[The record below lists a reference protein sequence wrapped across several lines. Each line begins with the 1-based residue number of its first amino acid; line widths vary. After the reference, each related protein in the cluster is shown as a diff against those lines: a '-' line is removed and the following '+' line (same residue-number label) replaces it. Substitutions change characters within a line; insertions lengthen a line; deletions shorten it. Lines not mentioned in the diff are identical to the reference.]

1 MAYISVRKN
10 REGNRYVYLVEG
22 YRVKDKVKQRILK
35 SYGKLDALEAQEPGI
50 IERLRSEAKAGLLTE
65 SAVKALTTTLD
76 LSKKITADDKNY
88 GYKILEDI
96 YENLGINSV
105 VLKSKKA
112 NKERLSKILKLLTF
126 QRILN
131 PGSKM
136 RALSYQ
142 NMLWGDWNISENEMY
157 KNLSLF
163 EEIKEEVQLIVHESV
178 KKNVGRTATLVFY
191 DVTNYYF
198 ETDIDDED
206 IVDHGTGEILVKGIR
221 KRGMSKER
229 RPNPIVQMGLFM
241 DTNGIPIS
249 YKLFPGNNTDTTT
262 YIPAIEQVKKQFG
275 IERVVVVAD
284 KGMNSKKNI
293 SLTQR
298 NSDGWLFSQKHRG
311 KKGADKTIQNYIL
324 SEDDWQYNE
333 NQTFAKKSMIRERQL
348 EKGLIVKEKVVATWS
363 QKYANRE
370 QIRRDGAVQ
379 FAEGLRQPEK
389 YRASCKRGGKKYIE
403 MYVTDNETGELKKMS
418 PFLDLD
424 YESIEFDAQFDGI
437 NILVTSEVNM
447 SDDEIIKNYS
457 SLSNI
462 EDCFRVT
469 KTEFKTRPI
478 YVRLQEHIEAHFLTC
493 FIALVVIRIL
503 QVKSNRMMS
512 AGKLIE
518 ALNSAKANEVGQGYY
533 RVQANDDMQGL
544 NKALGIDWN
553 LAYNKFED
561 IKSYAQGWFTTKI

>member
-10 REGNRYVYLVEG
+10 REGNSYVYLVEG
-22 YRVKDKVKQRILK
+22 YRVKNKVKQRILK
-35 SYGKLDALEAQEPGI
+35 SYGKLDVLEAQETGI
-50 IERLRSEAKAGLLTE
+50 VERLKAEAKAGLLTK
-65 SAVKALTTTLD
+65 SAAKTLTTTLD
-76 LSKKITADDKNY
+76 LSKKISSDDKNY
-88 GYKILEDI
+88 GYKVLEDI
-96 YENLGINSV
+96 YGNLGIDSV
-105 VLKSKKA
+105 VSQTKKA
-112 NKERLSKILKLLTF
+112 NKATLSKILKLLVY

-136 RALSYQ
+136 GALNYQ

-163 EEIKEEVQLIVHESV
+163 EKIKEDVQLTLHDSV
-178 KKNVGRTATLVFY
+178 KKNVGRTAVLVFY

-198 ETDIDDED
+198 ETDLNDED
-206 IVDHGTGEILVKGIR
+206 IVDDETGEILAKGIR

-229 RPNPIVQMGLFM
+229 RPKPIVQMGLFM

-275 IERVVVVAD
+275 IERIVVVAD
-284 KGMNSKKNI
+284 KAMNSKKNI
-293 SLTQR
+293 TLTKN

-311 KKGADKTIQNYIL
+311 KRGADKTIQEFIL
-324 SEDDWQYNE
+324 SEDGWQYNE
-333 NQTFAKKSMIRERQL
+333 QNTFAKKSMIRERKL
-348 EKGLIVKEKVVATWS
+348 EKGAAVQEKVVVTWS

-389 YRASCKRGGKKYIE
+389 YRASCRRGGKKYLE
-403 MYVTDNETGELKKMS
+403 MQVIDNETGEMKKMS
-418 PFLDLD
+418 PFLGID
-424 YESIEFDAQFDGI
+424 YEAIEFDAQFDGI
-437 NILVTSEVNM
+437 NVLVTSEIQM
-447 SDDEIIKNYS
+447 SDDEIISHYS

-469 KTEFKTRPI
+469 KTEFKSRPV
-478 YVRLQEHIEAHFLTC
+478 YVRLQEHIEAHFLIC

-503 QVKSNRMMS
+503 QVKSKRMMS
-512 AGKLIE
+512 AGRLIE

-533 RVQANDDMQGL
+533 RVQANDDMQEL
-544 NKALGIDWN
+544 NKALGIDWS
-553 LAYNKFED
+553 LAYTKFED
-561 IKSYAQGWFTTKI
+561 IKSYSQGWFTTKK